1 MQIPLLEYTK
11 KGMTNEDTICA
22 ISTPSGVGGIAV
34 IRVSGPESIDIAD
47 SIWKGARL
55 ADVPSHTVHLGTII
69 DDTSGCKEPLDQAV
83 ATIFR
88 SPHSYTGE
96 NVVEFS
102 VHGSKYVQRQL
113 INLLINHGCRLA
125 EAGEFTRRAFSAGQI
140 DLAQAEGVADVIAST
155 SRSAHRLAVSQMRG
169 DFSSKLAGLRERLL
183 ELSAL
188 LELELDFSEEDVE
201 FASRKHLLELAE
213 EAHGTVTR
221 LASTFS
227 RGAAIRDGIPVA
239 IIGRTNT
246 GKSTLLNTLLH
257 DDRAIVSEIHG
268 TTRDIVE
275 DTIDIGGTLFR
286 IIDTAGLR
294 DTSDEVESI
303 GIDRALERASRA
315 KIILWMTDA
324 TDTCDSIRESY
335 SRMSSCLSEGQD
347 MIAVVNKID
356 AISDPKKLEEI
367 DQTISG
373 LHPDATMIHISAKN
387 GHGLT
392 DLSSSLVEYAHG
404 NESDG
409 SDIIVTNARHYQ
421 ALKLASDSL
430 SHTIDGLHIGLSGD
444 FIAQDLRETLHH
456 LGSITGTLTT
466 PDILSTI
473 FTRFCIGK

>member
-1 MQIPLLEYTK
+1 M
-11 KGMTNEDTICA
+11 
-22 ISTPSGVGGIAV
+22 
-34 IRVSGPESIDIAD
+34 
-47 SIWKGARL
+47 
-55 ADVPSHTVHLGTII
+55 
-69 DDTSGCKEPLDQAV
+69 
-83 ATIFR
+83 
-88 SPHSYTGE
+88 
-96 NVVEFS
+96 
-102 VHGSKYVQRQL
+102 
-113 INLLINHGCRLA
+113 
-125 EAGEFTRRAFSAGQI
+125 
-140 DLAQAEGVADVIAST
+140 
-155 SRSAHRLAVSQMRG
+155 
-169 DFSSKLAGLRERLL
+169 

-456 LGSITGTLTT
+456 LGSITGTITT